1 MATKKAAKL
10 SVLRIPAISP
20 DLIVCEYALRK
31 DVNKKMR
38 ARGRGWGTGK
48 RESRAEYILRLQST
62 AKRLSSK
69 LVKVALGNMKERC
82 QRLYEARSGLFE
94 EGGLPRFS
102 Q

>member
-1 MATKKAAKL
+1 MATKKVAKL

-48 RESRAEYILRLQST
+48 RESRAEYILCLQST
-62 AKRLSSK
+62 AKLSSK
-69 LVKVALGNMKERC
+69 FVKVALGNMKERC
-82 QRLYEARSGLFE
+82 RRLCEAMSGLFE